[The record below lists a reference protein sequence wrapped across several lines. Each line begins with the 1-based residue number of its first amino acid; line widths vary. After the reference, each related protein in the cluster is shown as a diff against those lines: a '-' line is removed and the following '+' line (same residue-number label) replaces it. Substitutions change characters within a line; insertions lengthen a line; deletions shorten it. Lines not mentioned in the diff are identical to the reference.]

1 MRRTKETQT
10 FDMDGEQVEID
21 VSGEGGKMLA
31 DLLRGGGKRKIVSK
45 SKKGKSNCGLYL
57 AGYGPGLAG
66 QGYHKTKTG
75 KSSCYLRVGRM
86 SKKCYRSKTSGR
98 CRVSS
103 SRRKY

>member
-45 SKKGKSNCGLYL
+45 SKKGKSNCG
-57 AGYGPGLAG
+57 P
-66 QGYHKTKTG
+66 HKTKIG
-75 KSSCYLRVGRM
+75 KTTCYLRVGRM

-103 SRRKY
+103 SRRKD